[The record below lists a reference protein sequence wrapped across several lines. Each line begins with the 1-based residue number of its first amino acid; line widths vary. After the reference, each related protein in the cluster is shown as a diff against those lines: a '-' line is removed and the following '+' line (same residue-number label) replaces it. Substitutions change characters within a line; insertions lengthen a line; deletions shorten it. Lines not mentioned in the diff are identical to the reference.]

1 MTGPGDVEPETLDSA
16 DSSPDPKAAKAARKA
31 EKKLAKEAR
40 RAARAAAKAARKAE
54 AASGKA
60 ARKAEKARARA
71 EAASDVDAKPV
82 DVGGK
87 GGGKGSKAGKAEAK
101 ARAKAEKAEAKGRA
115 KAAKAEAK
123 GRAKAEKAA
132 AEAAR
137 ESAADVAPDLLVTSP
152 RVRAEE
158 TARGVAEVL
167 GIEVTVDRRL
177 AGPLDADVV
186 ASIVTDSGADRP
198 CLVGHDP
205 DFSEVLGELI
215 GVSVVPMRKAAIA
228 RIDFPGDI
236 RAGRGQLRFLVP
248 PELLS
253 CK

>member
-1 MTGPGDVEPETLDSA
+1 MTTLFLLRHAHAGNAGVSIGDDDLRPLTEKGHKQSA
-16 DSSPDPKAAKAARKA
+16 RVGRM
-31 EKKLAKEAR
+31 LA
-40 RAARAAAKAARKAE
+40 
-54 AASGKA
+54 
-60 ARKAEKARARA
+60 
-71 EAASDVDAKPV
+71 
-82 DVGGK
+82 
-87 GGGKGSKAGKAEAK
+87 
-101 ARAKAEKAEAKGRA
+101 
-115 KAAKAEAK
+115 
-123 GRAKAEKAA
+123 
-132 AEAAR
+132 
-137 ESAADVAPDLLVTSP
+137 AADVAPDLLVTSP

-253 CK
+253 GK